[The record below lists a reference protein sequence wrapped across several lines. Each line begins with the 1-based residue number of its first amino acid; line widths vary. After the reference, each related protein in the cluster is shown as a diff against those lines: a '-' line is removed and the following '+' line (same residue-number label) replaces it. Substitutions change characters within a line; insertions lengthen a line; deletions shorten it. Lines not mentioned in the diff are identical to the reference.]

1 MPFSHF
7 HHLRFRHMRL
17 NRGFLSGLASLALI
31 PAVGFGQQTQPG
43 SNFTNS
49 WFWGVSGGMMTFWT
63 TNVAHAQAPTVGIEW
78 LITRKHTALY
88 VGFDQSF
95 FKTQKLAYQNVGV
108 QFADSTLNL
117 TTAQNVGFADSATIH
132 NSRHIQI
139 ALMGFPGSG
148 PIRPYAGVGI
158 SMNFVQNATRLTN
171 TPTYG
176 YPAQSYLPGAN
187 AEFWEPGYYGNQQ
200 LDQSAYWVSPLLMA
214 GVQIQVSRFSLFGQ
228 AKVMTTDGRH
238 LFSDGAFFNL
248 QAGARYNV
256 ATIF

>member
-1 MPFSHF
+1 
-7 HHLRFRHMRL
+7 MRL
-17 NRGFLSGLASLALI
+17 NRGLLSGLASLALI
-31 PAVGFGQQTQPG
+31 PAVGLAQQPG

-49 WFWGVSGGMMTFWT
+49 WFWGVSGGMLTYWT
-63 TNVAHAQAPTVGIEW
+63 SSVAHAQAPTVGIEW

-88 VGFDQSF
+88 IGFDQSF
-95 FKTQKLAYQNVGV
+95 FKTTGVNFQNVGL
-108 QFADSTLNL
+108 QFADSTLSTGN
-117 TTAQNVGFADSATIH
+117 ASNWGFSQAATIH
-132 NSRHIQI
+132 NSRHIEA

-158 SMNFVQNATRLTN
+158 SMNFVQNAVITGAFPN
-171 TPTYG
+171 QSG
-176 YPAQSYLPGAN
+176 DPAGNSAYW
-187 AEFWEPGYYGNQQ
+187 FPGYYGNQY
-200 LDQSAYWVSPLLMA
+200 LDQSAYWVSPLFMA
-214 GVQIQVSRFSLFGQ
+214 GLQIQVSRFSLFGQ

>member
-1 MPFSHF
+1 
-7 HHLRFRHMRL
+7 MRL

-31 PAVGFGQQTQPG
+31 PAVGFAQQQQPG

-49 WFWGVSGGMMTFWT
+49 WFWGVSGGMLTYWT
-63 TNVAHAQAPTVGIEW
+63 TSVAHAQAPSVGIEW

-88 VGFDQSF
+88 IGFDQTF
-95 FKTQKLAYQNVGV
+95 FKTTGVSFQNVGL
-108 QFADSTLNL
+108 QFGDSTLSTSN
-117 TTAQNVGFADSATIH
+117 ASNWGYSQAATIH
-132 NSRHIQI
+132 NSRHIEA

-158 SMNFVQNATRLTN
+158 SMNFVQNSVITGA
-171 TPTYG
+171 
-176 YPAQSYLPGAN
+176 YPNSSGAPGAN
-187 AEFWEPGYYGNQQ
+187 SAFWFPGYYGNQY

-214 GVQIQVSRFSLFGQ
+214 GLQVQVSRFSLFGQ
-228 AKVMTTDGRH
+228 AKVMTTDSRH

-248 QAGARYNV
+248 QAGVRYNV

>member
-1 MPFSHF
+1 
-7 HHLRFRHMRL
+7 MRL
-17 NRGFLSGLASLALI
+17 NRGLLSGLATLASAALL
-31 PAVGFGQQTQPG
+31 PAVGKAQQPG

-49 WFWGVSGGMMTFWT
+49 WFWGVSGGMMTYWT

-95 FKTQKLAYQNVGV
+95 FKTSGVSFQNVGL
-108 QFADSTLNL
+108 QFGDSTLSQGN
-117 TTAQNVGFADSATIH
+117 ASNWGFSQTATIH
-132 NSRHIQI
+132 NSRHINL

-158 SMNFVQNATRLTN
+158 SLNFVQNAVIT
-171 TPTYG
+171 G
-176 YPAQSYLPGAN
+176 AYPN
-187 AEFWEPGYYGNQQ
+187 ASGDPAGNAAYWFPNYYGNQY

-214 GVQIQVSRFSLFGQ
+214 GLQVQVSRFSVFGQ
-228 AKVMTTDGRH
+228 AKVMTTDARH

-248 QAGARYNV
+248 QAGVRYNV